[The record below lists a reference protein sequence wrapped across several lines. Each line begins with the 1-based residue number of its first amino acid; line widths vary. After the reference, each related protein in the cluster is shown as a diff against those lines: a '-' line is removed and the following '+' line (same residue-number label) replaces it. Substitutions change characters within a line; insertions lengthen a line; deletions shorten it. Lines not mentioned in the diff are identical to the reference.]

1 VSLWAFS
8 FIWWLCALADRFA
21 EALPNILSNIRK
33 NIWGY
38 TPDENLSTE
47 AMIDEVYKGIRPTRL
62 SACPDHLENLLFG
75 NY

>member
-1 VSLWAFS
+1 MVK
-8 FIWWLCALADRFA
+8 ALADRFA
-21 EALPNILSNIRK
+21 EALPNI
-33 NIWGY
+33 Y
-38 TPDENLSTE
+38 TSKLERIFGVYPDENLSTE